1 MLADVARQS
10 ATAQGRAEWDKAIVA
25 AEKKDRLR
33 STARPGLAIETQ
45 SARSKMLFPRS
56 SGVYAPGVDDALNK
70 AGKK

>member
-1 MLADVARQS
+1 MPGSSPQILAPATAKIALAVMLADVARQS

-45 SARSKMLFPRS
+45 SARS
-56 SGVYAPGVDDALNK
+56 
-70 AGKK
+70 